1 MYLLM
6 FLSPPGGGVNPD
18 QGLTPWLHPIVP
30 TGLTSYRRQ
39 RSFTTM
45 TTPYSIKSLLTI
57 LTLKAS
63 DTIAQGQRSGA
74 AVERHPGYRF
84 QNMLTTL

>member
-1 MYLLM
+1 MCSLM
-6 FLSPPGGGVNPD
+6 FPSPLGGGGNPD

-39 RSFTTM
+39 RSSTTM
-45 TTPYSIKSLLTI
+45 RNSYWIKSLLTI

-63 DTIAQGQRSGA
+63 NTIAQGQRSA
-74 AVERHPGYRF
+74 
-84 QNMLTTL
+84 TLGIGSKTG